1 MYELEPDQLMSRAAF
16 EANKEISEKYGNS
29 YSTYLEVNRSGEE
42 TYNVRMQAD
51 GFDYVWKYT
60 ASEKVSNKM
69 FHQENYKETQKRTYS
84 RLEELFKDEEEV
96 RGAIEEERSNI
107 YGQPEDEDDDYDQ
120 DMDALMDEE
129 SDEEDA

>member
-1 MYELEPDQLMSRAAF
+1 
-16 EANKEISEKYGNS
+16 
-29 YSTYLEVNRSGEE
+29 
-42 TYNVRMQAD
+42 
-51 GFDYVWKYT
+51 
-60 ASEKVSNKM
+60 M